1 MTQNIGIGFRDAD
14 GALFDALVR
23 CLDFM
28 SNLPFFRA
36 YKSHSWESLKIEN
49 GQIILDVACGT
60 GSDLIALAGLH
71 PRTRFIGVD
80 RSKGFIELAKMR
92 AEGSPNLEFLQGD
105 GQRLPLS
112 DRVVDAAR
120 IDRSLQHMESP
131 GAVLAEMVRV
141 TKDEGRI
148 VACEPD
154 WETFILYNGALAD
167 SGMIADHFR
176 RSIRNPTIGRELAT
190 LMRHC
195 GIRDLRTNLHAL
207 VTDSLTDADV
217 IFDLRKVK
225 DQSVAADV
233 ITKEAAEDWW
243 RLSERSS
250 QNKTFFAGLNI
261 VETAGVVRIRP

>member
-1 MTQNIGIGFRDAD
+1 MTQNIGSGFRDAD
-14 GALFDALVR
+14 GELFDALVG

-36 YKSHSWESLKIEN
+36 YKSHSWESLKIED

-60 GSDLIALAGLH
+60 GSDLITLAGLR

-92 AEGSPNLEFLQGD
+92 AEGLPNLEFLQGD
-105 GQRLPLS
+105 GHRLPLA

-154 WETFILYNGALAD
+154 
-167 SGMIADHFR
+167 
-176 RSIRNPTIGRELAT
+176 
-190 LMRHC
+190 
-195 GIRDLRTNLHAL
+195 
-207 VTDSLTDADV
+207 
-217 IFDLRKVK
+217 
-225 DQSVAADV
+225 
-233 ITKEAAEDWW
+233 
-243 RLSERSS
+243 
-250 QNKTFFAGLNI
+250 
-261 VETAGVVRIRP
+261 